1 MSSRRG
7 IYCLII
13 LAVAT
18 AVVTTG
24 CRVVRTVDAV
34 WPTADSERSVP
45 KPSGPPRW
53 PLTGIDAPSEEAI
66 GVRPVSVKI
75 ENSAASRPQT
85 GLDMADLVY
94 ETVTEGGITRFN
106 VIFQSQ
112 EPPAVGPVRSAR
124 ASDLYI
130 VPQYDA
136 LFAHCGGPPALMK
149 EIKSQIP
156 GDMDQFFNP
165 GPYYRSTE
173 KPAPHN
179 LFLDIAKLRLSAKE
193 KRGLS
198 ITGAVRPLVFERTSR
213 PSTPTITAI
222 TVPFAPDNKAEW
234 VFDPVSR
241 SYARSVNG
249 KAHLDSRSKKQY
261 TARNVVVMWA
271 RTKTFNNG
279 GVGKDTLEIVLTG
292 TGRVSVFREGQRYD
306 GSWTADVGAPP
317 LFKAQDGT
325 AIKLSTGNTWFQVI
339 ANDQN
344 IVMK

>member
-7 IYCLII
+7 IVCLIVLTL
-13 LAVAT
+13 LAAG
-18 AVVTTG
+18 AAG
-24 CRVVRTVDAV
+24 CRAERAV
-34 WPTADSERSVP
+34 EAKWPTADSERTVP

-66 GVRPVSVKI
+66 TVRPVSVKI

-112 EPPAVGPVRSAR
+112 EPPTVGPVRSAR

-136 LFAHCGGPPALMK
+136 LFAHCGGPPALLK
-149 EIKSQIP
+149 DIRKLP

-165 GPYYRSTE
+165 GPYYRSDE

-179 LFLDIAKLRLSAKE
+179 LFLDIAKLRVTAKD
-193 KRGLS
+193 KRGMS
-198 ITGAVRPLVFERTSR
+198 TTGAVRPLVFERTSR
-213 PSTPTITAI
+213 PSTPTITAV

-234 VFDPVSR
+234 VFDPASR

-249 KAHLDSRSKKQY
+249 KPHIDSRSRKQY

-271 RTKTFNNG
+271 RIQKFKNS
-279 GVGKDTLEIVLTG
+279 GVGKETLEIVLTG
-292 TGRVSVFREGQRYD
+292 TGRASVFREGQRYD
-306 GSWTADVGAPP
+306 GTWTAGVGAPP

-339 ANDQN
+339 GNDQN

>member
-1 MSSRRG
+1 MSSRRA
-7 IYCLII
+7 IACLIV
-13 LAVAT
+13 LLLTVAG
-18 AVVTTG
+18 AAG
-24 CRVVRTVDAV
+24 CRAERIVEAV
-34 WPTADSERSVP
+34 WPKADAERSVP
-45 KPSGPPRW
+45 KPAGPPRW
-53 PLTGIDAPSEEAI
+53 PLTGLDAPSDEAVT
-66 GVRPVSVKI
+66 VRPVSVKI

-106 VIFQSQ
+106 VVFQSQ
-112 EPPAVGPVRSAR
+112 QPAAVGPVRSAR

-149 EIKSQIP
+149 EIKAKLP

-179 LFLDIAKLRLSAKE
+179 LFLDIAKLRTAAKE

-198 ITGAVRPLVFERTSR
+198 ITGTVRPMIFERTSR
-213 PSTPTITAI
+213 PTTPTITSI
-222 TVPFAPDNKAEW
+222 SVPFAIGNKAEW
-234 VFDPVSR
+234 AFDPALR
-241 SYARSVNG
+241 TYARSVNG
-249 KAHLDSRSKKQY
+249 KPHVDKRSGNQY

-271 RTKTFNNG
+271 RTQQFDNS
-279 GVGKDTLEIVLTG
+279 GVGKATLEIVLTG
-292 TGRVSVFREGQRYD
+292 TGRASVFREGQRYD
-306 GSWTADVGAPP
+306 GTWTAGAGAPP

-325 AIKLSTGNTWFQVI
+325 VIKLSTGNTWFQVI

-344 IVMK
+344 IVMQ